1 MLKTRMDGLQYLLVN
16 MDIMT
21 LSKMEECFRMRLL
34 RFSST
39 VILGRFST
47 VARLSE
53 KQAARVKL
61 KNFDNARQH

>member
-1 MLKTRMDGLQYLLVN
+1 MLVN

-21 LSKMEECFRMRLL
+21 LSKMEECLRGFRMRLL
-34 RFSST
+34 RFSTT

-53 KQAARVKL
+53 KQAEARVKL

>member
-1 MLKTRMDGLQYLLVN
+1 
-16 MDIMT
+16 MT

-34 RFSST
+34 RFSTT

-53 KQAARVKL
+53 KQAEARVKL
-61 KNFDNARQH
+61 KNFDNARH